1 MVRAGLLA
9 ACWAAGV
16 SAAPVGKVVFFGE
29 DGIYETASDGS
40 LLRTIL
46 AHDRMSDEMELYPPA
61 VGGICVDAEL
71 GVLGWT
77 ENIHPNNIPQHRIM
91 VTAYDG
97 TGTAVELERRTGELL
112 GCRIDGATQTLYFVE
127 FYSSNGGM
135 KTNAIELAGPPWRAV
150 GNVKQGD
157 GTLTDNHNGGGLA
170 FYDGEHFETASSK
183 TKSVPGVF
191 NGKFQLLSQSAAF
204 PDWAGYVG
212 YIAIQKDGSA
222 VVVDSQMPN
231 EKGRFTNLISVDPSD
246 AEPHATIWTDS
257 PVCPHIGY
265 KSSEMACLQPSISA
279 TDVPGVLMYLGGSPA
294 DTIGFLD
301 LATQTTTKA
310 YTGSANQV
318 GKTGI
323 GPIIFVEPGTTP
335 IPTTMIP
342 ATMAPPTPLPLT
354 DAPPTHPPETSIPLT
369 SIPPTHPPE
378 TEAPK
383 TYVPTEAPLDCSIYL
398 NPAKCKSITR
408 LCEWNYDSR
417 VCVLFGSRCSNND
430 EQSCVEIANC
440 VWNEGDCLPADDCA
454 NQLRPDCIAL
464 SQCVWT
470 NEIDGCMMANS
481 AEEEGTSARVS
492 LVVVIVLAFVG
503 FCGCAVCLAV
513 FVYLIRKSAR
523 KTAAIESARRA
534 VASDEEQFSNND
546 TPTNAEKIRRV
557 GDLREEM
564 LLTQEVVGSPTTIS
578 RNAFQTPNGSDR
590 DENDSSADELTAF
603 LEENLADDHVV
614 DGAPSSVYH
623 NKDVLDGDILSDP
636 TLRSNREKEL
646 MHKIAEARHNVKECT
661 VQLAEK
667 IKTDTMAHHR
677 RASRGEGA
685 RVGSAALVSKH
696 EDTSP
701 GSP

>member
-1 MVRAGLLA
+1 
-9 ACWAAGV
+9 
-16 SAAPVGKVVFFGE
+16 
-29 DGIYETASDGS
+29 
-40 LLRTIL
+40 
-46 AHDRMSDEMELYPPA
+46 
-61 VGGICVDAEL
+61 
-71 GVLGWT
+71 
-77 ENIHPNNIPQHRIM
+77 
-91 VTAYDG
+91 
-97 TGTAVELERRTGELL
+97 
-112 GCRIDGATQTLYFVE
+112 
-127 FYSSNGGM
+127 
-135 KTNAIELAGPPWRAV
+135 
-150 GNVKQGD
+150 
-157 GTLTDNHNGGGLA
+157 
-170 FYDGEHFETASSK
+170 
-183 TKSVPGVF
+183 
-191 NGKFQLLSQSAAF
+191 
-204 PDWAGYVG
+204 
-212 YIAIQKDGSA
+212 
-222 VVVDSQMPN
+222 
-231 EKGRFTNLISVDPSD
+231 
-246 AEPHATIWTDS
+246 
-257 PVCPHIGY
+257 
-265 KSSEMACLQPSISA
+265 MACLQPSISA

-701 GSP
+701 GSPPLRPGSLNNSTSKQSPLHLGGNGSFTPASAALKQHGSGQQPPHAEHLGGGGYVALAPETPATPGTRPFPGPEPPKRGGGKVHNVLARPSPVMAAAKDPHARHQSVHTLEELSADSDIAFHALPDVDPPASSDKKKRSSTRSS